1 MMLRQVVR
9 LVALLIFATSL
20 PAIAGEKTTK
30 CPSPEEIARVMGKL
44 SQNKVEVKEVRPGA
58 VAGLCEVYLTV
69 EGKGTIIYSDPV
81 GRFIITGRILDTK
94 EGRDLTR
101 EAMAKFNRFTPE
113 ELKKP
118 ESLTALTLGKSGPA
132 VYFVTDPM

>member
-1 MMLRQVVR
+1 MLRQVVR
-9 LVALLIFATSL
+9 FVMLLIFSSSL
-20 PAIAGEKTTK
+20 PAIAGEKTAA
-30 CPSPEEIARVMGKL
+30 CPEPEEIVRVMSKL

-101 EAMAKFNRFTPE
+101 EAMAEFNRFTPE
-113 ELKKP
+113 EMKKL
-118 ESLTALTLGKSGPA
+118 ESLTALTLGKSGPS

>member
-1 MMLRQVVR
+1 MLRH
-9 LVALLIFATSL
+9 VARFVTLLIFASSL
-20 PAIAGEKTTK
+20 PAIAGEKTAT
-30 CPSPEEIARVMGKL
+30 CPEPEEIARVMGNL
-44 SQNKVEVKEVRPGA
+44 SQNKVEVKKVRPGA

-69 EGKGTIIYSDPV
+69 EGKGTIVYSDPV
-81 GRFIITGRILDTK
+81 GRFIITGRILDTE

-113 ELKKP
+113 EMKKL
-118 ESLTALTLGKSGPA
+118 ESLTALTLGKSGPT

>member
-1 MMLRQVVR
+1 MLKHVVR
-9 LVALLIFATSL
+9 LVALLIFAAPF
-20 PAIAGEKTTK
+20 PAVAGEKVAG
-30 CPSPEEIARVMGKL
+30 CPEPEEIARVMGKL
-44 SQNKVEVKEVRPGA
+44 SQSKVEVKDIRPGD

-69 EGKGTIIYSDPV
+69 EGKGTIIYSDSA

-101 EAMAKFNRFTPE
+101 EAMAEFNRFTPE
-113 ELKKP
+113 EMKKL
-118 ESLTALTLGKSGPA
+118 ESLTALTLGKSGPP

>member
-9 LVALLIFATSL
+9 LAALLVFATSL
-20 PAIAGEKTTK
+20 PAVAGEKAAK
-30 CPSPEEIARVMGKL
+30 CPTPEEITRVMGKL
-44 SQNKVEVKEVRPGA
+44 SQNKVEVKEIQPGA

-69 EGKGTIIYSDPV
+69 GGKGTIVYSDPV
-81 GRFIITGRILDTK
+81 GRFIITGRILDTEK
-94 EGRDLTR
+94 GSDLTR

-113 ELKKP
+113 EMKKL
-118 ESLTALTLGKSGPA
+118 ESLTALTLGKSGPT